1 MPLFS
6 TLFIFMILLAAGT
19 HVWLSIRQIKHVNLY
34 RDKTPAAFAEKISLD
49 EHQKAAD
56 YTIAKEKMGNIELF
70 LGTLMLLIW
79 TLGGGLELLDQFIRS
94 YQLSPLISGVFFI
107 LLIGFI
113 SSIIDM
119 PVSLYNT
126 FVLEEKF
133 GFNRTTFKVW
143 IIDSIKQTLLGLVIG
158 VPLIMVILWLMN
170 SAGEFWWLYAWA
182 VYMGFGFLMMWAYP
196 AFIAPIFNKFSELED
211 EALKQR
217 IEQLMTRC
225 GFISKGILV
234 MDGSKRSSHG
244 NAYFTGLGNNKQIVF
259 FDNLLDSLNEEEV
272 EAVLAH
278 ELGHF
283 KKKHI
288 LKRLITMTFI
298 TLIGFAVLGFI
309 MQQQWFYT
317 GLGMTTPSIYA
328 ALVLFSIA
336 SPIFTFFLGPISAMI
351 SRKHEFE
358 ADAYAAE
365 QANADRLIDA
375 LVKLYKENANTLTP
389 DPMHSAYYDSHP
401 PAPVRITHL
410 TKLDNNKGS
419 ESNGTDT
426 EIT

>member
-6 TLFIFMILLAAGT
+6 TLFIFMIILAAGT
-19 HVWLSIRQIKHVNLY
+19 HIWLSLRQIKHVTLY

-56 YTIAKEKMGNIELF
+56 YTIAKEKLGNIELF
-70 LGTLMLLIW
+70 IGTIMLLVW
-79 TLGGGLELLDQFIRS
+79 TFGGGLELLDQFVRN
-94 YQLSPLISGVFFI
+94 YQLSPLFAGVIFI

-119 PVSLYNT
+119 PLSLYNT

-133 GFNRTTFKVW
+133 GFNRTSFKVW
-143 IIDSIKQTLLGLVIG
+143 IIDSIKQILLGLVIG
-158 VPLIMVILWLMN
+158 VPLIMVILWLMS

-211 EALKQR
+211 ESLKQR

-288 LKRLITMTFI
+288 LKRLISMTLI

-309 MQQQWFYT
+309 MQQQWFYA

-336 SPIFTFFLGPISAMI
+336 SPIFTFFLAPVSAMI

-389 DPMHSAYYDSHP
+389 DPIHSAYYDSHP

-410 TKLDNNKGS
+410 TNLNNHNNNKQ
-419 ESNGTDT
+419 
-426 EIT
+426 

>member
-6 TLFIFMILLAAGT
+6 TLFIFMILLAAAT
-19 HVWLSIRQIKHVNLY
+19 HIWLSIRQIKYVNLY
-34 RDKTPAAFAEKISLD
+34 RDKTPAAFAEKITLD

-79 TLGGGLELLDQFIRS
+79 TLGGGLELVDQFIRS
-94 YQLSPLISGVFFI
+94 YQLSPLFSGVFFI

-143 IIDSIKQTLLGLVIG
+143 IIDSIKQTLLGLAIG

-211 EALKQR
+211 ESLKQR

-288 LKRLITMTFI
+288 LKRLIAMTFI

-389 DPMHSAYYDSHP
+389 DPIHSAYYDSHP

-410 TKLDNNKGS
+410 SNLNYNK
-419 ESNGTDT
+419 
-426 EIT
+426 

>member
-6 TLFIFMILLAAGT
+6 TLFIIMVFLSAFT
-19 HVWLSIRQIKHVNLY
+19 HLWLSIRQVKHVKAH
-34 RDKTPAAFAEKISLD
+34 RSQTPEAFSEKITLE

-56 YTIAKEKMGNIELF
+56 YTVAKEHLGLIELF
-70 LGTLMLLIW
+70 IGTLLIFVW
-79 TLGGGLELLDQFIRS
+79 TLGGGLEYLDQFVRT
-94 YQLSPLISGVFFI
+94 YQLAPLYAGVIFI
-107 LLIGFI
+107 LLMGFI
-113 SSIIDM
+113 SSLFDI
-119 PVSLYNT
+119 PLGLYNT

-143 IIDSIKQTLLGLVIG
+143 LTDFIKQSILGLVIG
-158 VPLIMVILWLMN
+158 IPLIMVILWLMS
-170 SAGEFWWLYAWA
+170 SAGNFWWAYAWA
-182 VYMGFGFLMMWAYP
+182 VWMGFGFLMMWAYP
-196 AFIAPIFNKFSELED
+196 AFIAPLFNKFSELED
-211 EALKQR
+211 ESLKER

-225 GFISKGILV
+225 GFISKGIKV

-259 FDNLLDSLNEEEV
+259 FDNLLDSLDAEEV

-288 LKRLITMTFI
+288 IKRLISMTFM
-298 TLIGFAVLGFI
+298 TFAGFALLGWI
-309 MQQQWFYT
+309 MQQDWFYT
-317 GLGMTTPSIYA
+317 GLGMSEASIYA

-336 SPIFTFFLGPISAMI
+336 SPAFTFFLSPISAMI

-358 ADAYAAE
+358 ADDYAAE
-365 QANADRLIDA
+365 QADANKLIEA

-389 DPMHSAYYDSHP
+389 DPIHSAYYDSHP
-401 PAPVRITHL
+401 PAPVRIAHL
-410 TKLDNNKGS
+410 QQQ
-419 ESNGTDT
+419 
-426 EIT
+426 

>member
-6 TLFIFMILLAAGT
+6 TIFIFMVCLSVFT
-19 HVWLSIRQIKHVNLY
+19 HFWLSIRQIKHVKQH
-34 RDKTPAAFAEKISLD
+34 RDKTPEAFSKKITLD

-56 YTIAKEKMGNIELF
+56 YTIAKEKLGNFELL
-70 LGTLMLLIW
+70 LGTTLLFIW
-79 TLGGGLELLDQFIRS
+79 TLGGGLELLDQFVRT
-94 YQLSPLISGVFFI
+94 YQLNPLYAGVIFI
-107 LLIGFI
+107 LLMGFI

-119 PVSLYNT
+119 PLGLYNT

-133 GFNRTTFKVW
+133 GFNRTTLKVW
-143 IIDSIKQTLLGLVIG
+143 FIDLIKQSMLGLVIG
-158 VPLIMVILWLMN
+158 IPLIMVILWLMS
-170 SAGEFWWLYAWA
+170 SAGEFWWVYAWA
-182 VYMGFGFLMMWAYP
+182 VWMGFGFLMMWAYP
-196 AFIAPIFNKFSELED
+196 AFIAPIFNKFTELED
-211 EALKQR
+211 ESLKKR
-217 IEQLMTRC
+217 IEQLMIRC
-225 GFISKGILV
+225 GFLSKGILV

-259 FDNLLDSLNEEEV
+259 FDNLLDSLDEEEV

-288 LKRLITMTFI
+288 VKRLISMTFI
-298 TLIGFAVLGFI
+298 TFAGFAMLGWL
-309 MQQQWFYT
+309 MQQQWFYN

-336 SPIFTFFLGPISAMI
+336 SPAFTFFLSPISAMI

-358 ADAYAAE
+358 ADDFAAE
-365 QANADRLIDA
+365 QADANKLIEA

-389 DPMHSAYYDSHP
+389 DPLHSAYYDSHP
-401 PAPVRITHL
+401 PASVRIAHL
-410 TKLDNNKGS
+410 NRT
-419 ESNGTDT
+419 
-426 EIT
+426 

>member
-6 TLFIFMILLAAGT
+6 TLFIIMVFLSFFT
-19 HVWLSIRQIKHVNLY
+19 HVWLSIRQINHVKQH
-34 RDKTPAAFAEKISLD
+34 RDQTPEAFSEKITLD

-56 YTIAKEKMGNIELF
+56 YTVAKEKLGNIELL
-70 LGTLMLLIW
+70 LGTTLLFIW
-79 TLGGGLELLDQFIRS
+79 TLGGGLEYLDQFVRG
-94 YQLSPLISGVFFI
+94 YELNPLYSGVIFI
-107 LLIGFI
+107 LLMGFV
-113 SSIIDM
+113 SSLFDI
-119 PVSLYNT
+119 PLGLYNT

-143 IIDSIKQTLLGLVIG
+143 LVDFIKQTILGLVIG
-158 VPLIMVILWLMN
+158 IPLIMVILWLMN
-170 SAGEFWWLYAWA
+170 SAGEFWWVYAWA
-182 VYMGFGFLMMWAYP
+182 VWMGFGFLMMWAYP
-196 AFIAPIFNKFSELED
+196 AFIAPIFNKFTELED
-211 EALKQR
+211 ESLKDR
-217 IEQLMTRC
+217 IEKLMTRC

-259 FDNLLDSLNEEEV
+259 FDNLLDSLEAEEV

-288 LKRLITMTFI
+288 IKRLISMTFM
-298 TLIGFAVLGFI
+298 TFAGFAVLGWL

-317 GLGMTTPSIYA
+317 GLGMTEQSIYA

-336 SPIFTFFLGPISAMI
+336 SPAFTFFLSPISAMI

-358 ADAYAAE
+358 ADDYAAE
-365 QANADRLIDA
+365 QADANKLIEA

-389 DPMHSAYYDSHP
+389 DPLHSAYYDSHP
-401 PAPVRITHL
+401 PAPVRIAHL
-410 TKLDNNKGS
+410 NRS
-419 ESNGTDT
+419 
-426 EIT
+426 

>member
-6 TLFIFMILLAAGT
+6 TIFIIMVLFSAMTHFWLA
-19 HVWLSIRQIKHVNLY
+19 LRQIKHV
-34 RDKTPAAFAEKISLD
+34 RQHREQTPKAFAEKISLE

-56 YTIAKEKMGNIELF
+56 YTIAKEKLGNVEL
-70 LGTLMLLIW
+70 LIGITLVFIW
-79 TLGGGLELLDQFIRS
+79 TLGGGLELLDQYVRTF
-94 YQLSPLISGVFFI
+94 QLEPIYTGVLFI
-107 LLIGFI
+107 LLMGFI
-113 SSIIDM
+113 SSFIDIPM
-119 PVSLYNT
+119 GLYNT

-143 IIDSIKQTLLGLVIG
+143 LLDLVKQSILGLVIG
-158 VPLIMVILWLMN
+158 IPLIMVILWLMS

-182 VYMGFGFLMMWAYP
+182 VWMGFGFFMMWAYP
-196 AFIAPIFNKFSELED
+196 AFIAPIFNKFTELE
-211 EALKQR
+211 EGSLKQR

-225 GFISKGILV
+225 GFLSKGILV

-259 FDNLLDSLNEEEV
+259 FDNLLDSLDEEEV

-288 LKRLITMTFI
+288 VKRLITMTFM
-298 TLIGFAVLGFI
+298 TLAGFAMLGWL
-309 MQQQWFYT
+309 MQQQWFYN
-317 GLGMTTPSIYA
+317 GLGMSTPSIYA

-336 SPIFTFFLGPISAMI
+336 SPAFTFFLSPISAMI

-358 ADAYAAE
+358 ADDYAAE
-365 QANADRLIDA
+365 QSDANKLIDA

-389 DPMHSAYYDSHP
+389 DPLHSAYYDSHP
-401 PAPVRITHL
+401 PAPVRIAHL
-410 TKLDNNKGS
+410 NK
-419 ESNGTDT
+419 T
-426 EIT
+426 

>member
-6 TLFIFMILLAAGT
+6 TIFIIMVLLSAAI
-19 HVWLSIRQIKHVNLY
+19 HFWLATRQINHVKQHRN
-34 RDKTPAAFAEKISLD
+34 KTPAAFAEKISLE

-56 YTIAKEKMGNIELF
+56 YTIAKEKLSNIELL
-70 LGTLMLLIW
+70 LGTVLIFVW
-79 TLGGGLELLDQFIRS
+79 TLGGGLELLDQFIRG
-94 YQLSPLISGVFFI
+94 YDLQPIYAGVAFI
-107 LLIGFI
+107 LLMGFI
-113 SSIIDM
+113 SSIINT
-119 PVSLYNT
+119 PISLYNT

-143 IIDSIKQTLLGLVIG
+143 LIDLIKQSILGLVIG
-158 VPLIMVILWLMN
+158 IPLIMVILWLMN
-170 SAGEFWWLYAWA
+170 SAGEYWWLYAWA
-182 VYMGFGFLMMWAYP
+182 VWMAFSFFMMWAYP
-196 AFIAPIFNKFSELED
+196 AFIAPIFNKFTDLED
-211 EALKQR
+211 GGLKQR

-259 FDNLLDSLNEEEV
+259 FDNLLDSLDDEEV

-288 LKRLITMTFI
+288 MKRLISM
-298 TLIGFAVLGFI
+298 TLIMLASFAVLGWI
-309 MQQQWFYT
+309 MQQDWFYQ
-317 GLGMTTPSIYA
+317 GLGMSTPSIYA

-336 SPIFTFFLGPISAMI
+336 SPAFTFFLSPISAMI

-358 ADAYAAE
+358 ADDYAAQ
-365 QANADRLIDA
+365 QADAHKLIDA

-389 DPMHSAYYDSHP
+389 DPLHSAYYDSHP
-401 PAPVRITHL
+401 PAPVRIAHL
-410 TKLDNNKGS
+410 NK
-419 ESNGTDT
+419 T
-426 EIT
+426 

>member
-6 TLFIFMILLAAGT
+6 TIFIIMVLLSAAIHFWLALRQVS
-19 HVWLSIRQIKHVNLY
+19 HVKQHRN
-34 RDKTPAAFAEKISLD
+34 KTPAAFAEKISLK

-56 YTIAKEKMGNIELF
+56 YTIAKEKLSNIELL
-70 LGTLMLLIW
+70 LGTALIFIW

-94 YQLSPLISGVFFI
+94 YELEPIYAGVAFI
-107 LLIGFI
+107 LLMGFI
-113 SSIIDM
+113 SSIIDT
-119 PVSLYNT
+119 PIGLYNT

-143 IIDSIKQTLLGLVIG
+143 LIDLIKQSILGLVIG
-158 VPLIMVILWLMN
+158 IPLIMVILWLMN
-170 SAGEFWWLYAWA
+170 SAGEYWWLYAWA
-182 VYMGFGFLMMWAYP
+182 VWMAFSFFMMWAYP
-196 AFIAPIFNKFSELED
+196 AFIAPIFNKFTDLE
-211 EALKQR
+211 EGELKQR

-259 FDNLLDSLNEEEV
+259 FDNLLDSLDDEEV

-288 LKRLITMTFI
+288 LKRLISM
-298 TLIGFAVLGFI
+298 TLIMLASFAILGWL
-309 MQQQWFYT
+309 MQQDWFYH

-336 SPIFTFFLGPISAMI
+336 SPAFTFFLSPISALI

-358 ADAYAAE
+358 ADAYAAQ
-365 QANADRLIDA
+365 QADAHKLIDA

-389 DPMHSAYYDSHP
+389 DPLHSAYYDSHP
-401 PAPVRITHL
+401 PAPVRIAHL
-410 TKLDNNKGS
+410 NK
-419 ESNGTDT
+419 T
-426 EIT
+426 